1 MRNSIRIL
9 TAMVGASVATVS
21 LAGVAVAKEY
31 VPGHEGDPAYEHHR
45 DHSGADHYGKL
56 YSKPVG
62 GSSSSSSS
70 DSGAPSERSGDDL
83 GPGDL
88 TRTFLPY

>member
-1 MRNSIRIL
+1 MRNSVRVVLAIAGA
-9 TAMVGASVATVS
+9 TAATVS
-21 LAGVAVAKEY
+21 LAGVAVAQEY
-31 VPGHEGDPAYEHHR
+31 VPGHDGDPAYGHHR

-62 GSSSSSSS
+62 SSSGNSS
-70 DSGAPSERSGDDL
+70 PSPERSGDDL
-83 GPGDL
+83 DPGTV